1 MFTRQRQ
8 TDTPLRFLPT
18 GLVVL
23 LWLIVV
29 PMAGCTDLTAAT
41 TAATTSSGPAGGMV
55 SADWIIPDVPALDIG
70 GNVKVHRLNM
80 LVSNAFL
87 IETDAGVTLVDAGL
101 PMQEGIVLRAL
112 KRIDRAEDLKLI
124 YITHAHVDHYGSA
137 AALRT
142 ATGAPIAVH
151 KGDAA
156 TMAVGA
162 SPLGQIRDLE
172 WINKWTLPL
181 IERALAVLPATEPD
195 ILLEDGDRL
204 DEFGLDAYVLYT
216 PGHTLGSSTLIVGD
230 NIAFVGDLV
239 SATGTPHAQNS
250 YAFSW
255 QRSAESLARLQELEP
270 ELTFA
275 GHGAAPVTQEELATL
290 TIQFEDTVPA
300 STTGD

>member
-1 MFTRQRQ
+1 MLTRRHR
-8 TDTPLRFLPT
+8 TDKPLWFRRTRLAA
-18 GLVVL
+18 L
-23 LWLIVV
+23 LWLAL
-29 PMAGCTDLTAAT
+29 MSMTGCVDITAAT
-41 TAATTSSGPAGGMV
+41 TAATTSSGPAGGAV
-55 SADWIIPDVPALDIG
+55 AADWIMPDVPALDIG
-70 GNVKVHRLNM
+70 GNVKIHRLNM

-87 IETDAGVTLVDAGL
+87 IETDAGVTLIDAGL

-112 KRIDRAEDLKLI
+112 KRIDRADDLKLI

-151 KGDAA
+151 KGDAV
-156 TMAVGA
+156 TMAAGA

-172 WINKWTLPL
+172 WVNKWTLPL

-195 ILLEDGDRL
+195 IIVEDGDRL

-230 NIAFVGDLV
+230 SVAFAGDLV

-255 QRSAESLARLQELEP
+255 RRSAESLARLQALEP
-270 ELTFA
+270 ALTFA
-275 GHGAAPVTQEELATL
+275 GHGAAPITPEELAAL
-290 TIQFEDTVPA
+290 TIQFEDTLPT